1 MLHFVKTFESG
12 TVGKI
17 KGLTNCV
24 IQDIMIYRIYIRRV
38 FMKYFNNVI
47 KKYATFSG
55 RARRKEYWMFALV
68 SAIISLV
75 LGFIDNLAGLQI
87 AAGNTAIPVLT
98 LLFELFI
105 LVPSLAVTARRLH
118 DIGKSGWWIL
128 ISLIPII
135 GEIVLFIFTVIKGN
149 AGANKYGEDPKAGA
163 VIA

>member
-1 MLHFVKTFESG
+1 MIESG

>member
-1 MLHFVKTFESG
+1 MH
-12 TVGKI
+12 
-17 KGLTNCV
+17 
-24 IQDIMIYRIYIRRV
+24 Y
-38 FMKYFNNVI
+38 YFDVI
-47 KKYATFSG
+47 KKYAQFSG